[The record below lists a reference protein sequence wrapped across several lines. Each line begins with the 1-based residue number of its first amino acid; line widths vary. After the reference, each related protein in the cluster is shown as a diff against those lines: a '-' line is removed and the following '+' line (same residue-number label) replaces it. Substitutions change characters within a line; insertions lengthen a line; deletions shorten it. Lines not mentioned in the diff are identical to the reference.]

1 MAWYDWLVPAANAG
15 SHALTGQGL
24 SDNAKAAW
32 EWGKGRPMAPEMPAN
47 PYQQNWGSLV
57 TQLEAQSRGDGPSLA
72 GDAYKMAHA
81 QGMRGMQSMSR
92 GGSAGAAR
100 AGMLGMGRMNQG
112 LAQGYSNARLQ
123 EQLAA
128 RSQLTQAL
136 GGAGDAWFRP
146 QYANLQAQLGT
157 PSNAQMLMN
166 FLQQQSAGAAQM
178 LSKAGTGGMA

>member
-1 MAWYDWLVPAANAG
+1 MLDWLF
-15 SHALTGQGL
+15 TG
-24 SDNAKAAW
+24 AKSAW
-32 EWGKGRPMAPEMPAN
+32 EWGKERPTAPAMPEN
-47 PYQQNWGSLV
+47 PYQQNWGNLV
-57 TQLEAQSRGDGPSLA
+57 TQLESQSRGDGPSLA

-112 LAQGYSNARLQ
+112 LNQGYSNARLQ

-136 GGAGDAWFRP
+136 GGAGQAWFQP
-146 QYANLQAQLGT
+146 QYANLQAQLNT
-157 PSNAQMLMN
+157 PSNMQMLMS
-166 FLQQQSAGAAQM
+166 FLQQAGASAAQGM
-178 LSKAGTGGMA
+178 SKGATGGMA